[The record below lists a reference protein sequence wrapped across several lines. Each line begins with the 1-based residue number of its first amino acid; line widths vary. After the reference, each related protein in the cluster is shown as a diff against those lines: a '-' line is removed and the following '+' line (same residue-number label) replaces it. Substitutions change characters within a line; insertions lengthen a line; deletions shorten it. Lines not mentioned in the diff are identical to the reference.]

1 MQGTVDLKGGMSGNG
16 AGLWG
21 DVKAEVEKLLQE
33 AGWVY
38 YTVTREARLSVGRGK
53 ADPVE

>member
-1 MQGTVDLKGGMSGNG
+1 MKGGMSGNG